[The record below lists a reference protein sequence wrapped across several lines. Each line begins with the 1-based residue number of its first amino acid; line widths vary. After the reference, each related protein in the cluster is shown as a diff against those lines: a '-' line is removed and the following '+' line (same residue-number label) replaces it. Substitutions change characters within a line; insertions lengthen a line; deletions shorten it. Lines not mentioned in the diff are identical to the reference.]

1 MPLTIKRPQLKYW
14 ALALAVLIG
23 IVFRL
28 IWATDMEYK
37 GDELYMFER
46 TQKIGVSEPWPMLG
60 MPSGVGTLNPG
71 MSIWL
76 FVAIARIFQATDP
89 VALVRGVQTLN
100 CLALILLAVF
110 AAKWV
115 SKDEETRE
123 PWMWGAA
130 IAALNPLAV
139 LTERKIWAQSAL
151 PLFSMIALIGYL
163 RRDRKIYA
171 FIWGLLGAC
180 LGQVHMPG
188 FFFSLALL
196 IWAVAFDPQRKQ
208 TRWGAYF
215 AGSVLGAL
223 PLIPWLKYMHENPHS
238 SPGFSEKLSLQYW
251 ALWVTDATGTGLDY
265 SLRRDFKDFLR
276 FPFLGD
282 HPTYLVA
289 ILHLLAIVA
298 GVAIITGAARRFFSM
313 QNGKIGTLLGSRQ
326 AEPATLTMT
335 SRRAHVLSGSFFGFG
350 ILMTLAG
357 VTIYRHYLILTFPLE
372 FLWLGCLGLYQRNQR
387 FGRAALIT
395 ACLAQAAISFA
406 FLSYIHVR
414 GGSPNGDYGIAYSHQ
429 SEPKGH

>member
-1 MPLTIKRPQLKYW
+1 MIRALKKIPLKYW
-14 ALALAVLIG
+14 ALALAILIG

-37 GDELYMFER
+37 GDESYMFGR
-46 TQKIGVSEPWPMLG
+46 TQTIGVSEPWPMLG

-76 FVAIARIFQATDP
+76 FVAIARIFHATDP
-89 VALVRGVQTLN
+89 VQLVRGVQTLN
-100 CLALILLAVF
+100 CLALILFAVF

-115 SKDEETRE
+115 SQEEKTRE

-139 LTERKIWAQSAL
+139 LSERKIWAQSAL

-163 RRDRKIYA
+163 KRDRKSYA

-196 IWAVAFDPQRKQ
+196 IWAVAFDPKRKQ
-208 TRWGAYF
+208 TQWPFYL
-215 AGSVLGAL
+215 AGSILGAL
-223 PLIPWLKYMHENPHS
+223 PLLPWLIYMHENAGS
-238 SPGFSEKLSLQYW
+238 SPAMSEKFSLQYW
-251 ALWVTDATGTGLDY
+251 VLWVSDATGTGLDY

-276 FPFLGD
+276 FPSIGD
-282 HPTYLVA
+282 HPTYIVGV
-289 ILHLLAIVA
+289 LHILAIVA
-298 GVAIITGAARRFFSM
+298 GLAILFGAARRFFSS
-313 QNGKIGTLLGSRQ
+313 QGSKIGTLLGRNS
-326 AEPATLTMT
+326 PT
-335 SRRAHVLSGSFFGFG
+335 SIALGGSFFGFG
-350 ILMTLAG
+350 ILMTLAH

-372 FLWLGCLGLYQRNQR
+372 FIWLGWLGMYQRNER
-387 FGRAALIT
+387 FGRVALTAACIAQALIS
-395 ACLAQAAISFA
+395 LSF
-406 FLSYIHVR
+406 LNYIHVR
-414 GGSPNGDYGIAYSHQ
+414 GGAPNGDYGIAYSHQ
-429 SEPKGH
+429 FHN